1 MAAPAVRNLFGEEC
15 AINGDML
22 SSTVS
27 PQNLITDCV
36 LQHDGISHPLE
47 RVAVNWPHSLLP

>member
-47 RVAVNWPHSLLP
+47 LSLLRKS